1 MLVEGIFGTLHDR
14 PEDPR
19 SCIVYE
25 NVETSTEGAT
35 ENLVD
40 GRDQLI
46 DSLDG
51 AEISAHCLCVPACIA
66 DFLDDLF
73 CTRGTCRVVDDDV
86 STIGGQTDSDSGS
99 DSARRPCDECKFV
112 LQWPGHVQSPIWIMF
127 LPALKHR
134 DAFTFSR
141 KGPRSDC

>member
-1 MLVEGIFGTLHDR
+1 MLVEGIFGTLHER
-14 PEDPR
+14 PEDHR

-51 AEISAHCLCVPACIA
+51 AEISAYGLCVTTCIA

-73 CTRGTCRVVDDDV
+73 CTRRTCRVVENDV
-86 STIGGQTDSDSGS
+86 STIGCQTDGDSSS
-99 DSARRPCDECKFV
+99 DSA
-112 LQWPGHVQSPIWIMF
+112 
-127 LPALKHR
+127 
-134 DAFTFSR
+134 
-141 KGPRSDC
+141 